1 MATGLL
7 ETGPK
12 LDWTRDNKIFDRY
25 QIWKEKVELI
35 FSSALEESSS
45 KQKVSYLRYWMGEQ
59 GIPLVKKWTALGKLD
74 FSSAEEDALSSGY
87 ILQNYWN
94 LLEAEFK
101 PKGNKLLSVIE
112 LWTRSKQGSKTL
124 NEWLTYVYNLVESC
138 DYGDS
143 NERIIRDVL
152 IIGCNSDKAKDKI
165 VRQGEKIKLQDVIEI
180 LQLEDSTRQTLTEM
194 TSTTQKIHYA
204 SYEKKKGTGKKQKF
218 QSNSNSSSSSSSGQK
233 QDSTGSQKLCYRC
246 SKNYTKGH
254 EKVCKALNAKCN
266 ACGVEGHFEIACK
279 KSGNFPKKSSSK
291 FQKPGSTGRM
301 NIASAVE
308 EPALQADFF
317 DEKGILKEYKPKS
330 MYVLSGTSDDKPIM
344 IEFGCGLTPL
354 SFDRKLTLQADTGA
368 DMNAINKKTFDELFP
383 DVELEESTHILQN
396 FDKRLIK
403 PIGSF
408 RCFLRW
414 KGHKYRVKFEV
425 MGIETPNLLSRE
437 TTFLMGILKK
447 CLSVEKTQNEPS
459 NQISSPPVSGH
470 SVPPTEA
477 APVPL
482 TEGASCHSVPP
493 TEAAPVPLTEGV
505 SCHSVP
511 LTETAPLTSTEVE
524 RSQMNCASI
533 SDTAETPDSSSVRV
547 VGSNNHS
554 LSITDL
560 PLTQEKVETTYAD
573 VFQGLGKFPG
583 EPYKLR
589 LKPDAVPAKHR
600 PRRVP
605 VHLQDAFHEEI
616 ERLVKID
623 VLEKVTEPTEWVNSF
638 VIVEKVIDSSNAHS
652 PNHVIKKSIRLCI
665 DPKDLNEA
673 LEREPYYSR
682 SIDELI
688 SMFAGAK
695 VFTIVD
701 MDKGYWQVVLHPES
715 RKLTC
720 MAFDIGRYQFKRL
733 PMGSKVASDIF
744 QRMLDSVY
752 IGLPGV
758 TGIADDMVI
767 FGRNEEEHDRN
778 LILFLETTR
787 KNGLVLNK
795 KKLQFKKE
803 EVSFFGHRWN
813 STGISPDPKKT
824 ESILKMQF
832 PPDKETMHSFL
843 GLVNFLNR
851 YTPKLAELC
860 SPLRKLILKDSHYSP
875 GDPEHAAFDAIKAEF
890 KKKIILPYFD
900 RNKETILQTDA
911 SKKGFGAVILQEEQP
926 IYYASR
932 ALTSAEKNY
941 QNLEREAQAAVW
953 GMEKFHYFLYG
964 RKFILQ
970 TDQKPLVSI
979 FRKHMIDVS
988 PRIQRI
994 TIRAWQ
1000 YDFVPQHIPGR
1011 INVIADSLS
1020 RVTPLEFQ
1028 DSNAEKDILA
1038 VNFLQYSSIEERER
1052 DEMLQETSKDKEL
1065 QSLKHY
1071 ISTGW
1076 PSKRSQIPVSL
1087 HPYWNYRDELTVESG
1102 ILMKNSKVLIPETLK
1117 QKYLRQIHQG
1127 HQGIEAC
1134 RSRAREF
1141 VFWVNINSDLKE
1153 MVEKCDICQSQQN
1166 STASVQKYVSEV
1178 PPHPWHTLGSDLFYF
1193 QRIDFLVVV
1202 DYFSKYLIVR
1212 KIPNSTSS
1220 AVIKELGMIF
1230 SEFGNP
1236 LVFRSDNGPCYS
1248 SQEFKFFMQ
1257 NWLVEHRTSSPH
1269 YPQSNGLA
1277 ESMVKVSKNLIEKA
1291 IKQDL
1296 PWNKLLLD
1304 YRCTPISSEIP
1315 SPAEILFGRKFR
1327 SSISILPSQVLND
1340 RISKQRELIAK
1351 KEGKFYAST
1360 QDFQDRIKALPF
1372 EAGQN
1377 VWLQDSDSR
1386 KFEEAVIREKCRE
1399 PNSYMVEIPA
1409 TGQCFRRN
1417 SNFIKP
1423 RQSDKNSV
1431 STDPLPTTGL
1441 PEIPQEPPVLQQPS
1455 SPATSTVDAIPTV
1468 PPSKQ
1473 NGNSIL
1479 ELQELQDIPE
1489 YPEETIKEFHPQGSD
1504 SKSDISCTDILI
1516 SEREMLRYDTIG
1528 RIELIPPIVLSSDNT
1543 KYKNIIQLF
1552 LQLFDE
1558 LSVYRDCH

>member
-1 MATGLL
+1 M
-7 ETGPK
+7 
-12 LDWTRDNKIFDRY
+12 
-25 QIWKEKVELI
+25 
-35 FSSALEESSS
+35 
-45 KQKVSYLRYWMGEQ
+45 
-59 GIPLVKKWTALGKLD
+59 
-74 FSSAEEDALSSGY
+74 
-87 ILQNYWN
+87 
-94 LLEAEFK
+94 
-101 PKGNKLLSVIE
+101 
-112 LWTRSKQGSKTL
+112 
-124 NEWLTYVYNLVESC
+124 
-138 DYGDS
+138 
-143 NERIIRDVL
+143 
-152 IIGCNSDKAKDKI
+152 
-165 VRQGEKIKLQDVIEI
+165 
-180 LQLEDSTRQTLTEM
+180 
-194 TSTTQKIHYA
+194 
-204 SYEKKKGTGKKQKF
+204 
-218 QSNSNSSSSSSSGQK
+218 
-233 QDSTGSQKLCYRC
+233 
-246 SKNYTKGH
+246 
-254 EKVCKALNAKCN
+254 
-266 ACGVEGHFEIACK
+266 
-279 KSGNFPKKSSSK
+279 
-291 FQKPGSTGRM
+291 
-301 NIASAVE
+301 
-308 EPALQADFF
+308 
-317 DEKGILKEYKPKS
+317 
-330 MYVLSGTSDDKPIM
+330 
-344 IEFGCGLTPL
+344 
-354 SFDRKLTLQADTGA
+354 
-368 DMNAINKKTFDELFP
+368 
-383 DVELEESTHILQN
+383 
-396 FDKRLIK
+396 
-403 PIGSF
+403 
-408 RCFLRW
+408 
-414 KGHKYRVKFEV
+414 
-425 MGIETPNLLSRE
+425 
-437 TTFLMGILKK
+437 
-447 CLSVEKTQNEPS
+447 
-459 NQISSPPVSGH
+459 
-470 SVPPTEA
+470 
-477 APVPL
+477 
-482 TEGASCHSVPP
+482 
-493 TEAAPVPLTEGV
+493 
-505 SCHSVP
+505 
-511 LTETAPLTSTEVE
+511 
-524 RSQMNCASI
+524 
-533 SDTAETPDSSSVRV
+533 
-547 VGSNNHS
+547 
-554 LSITDL
+554 
-560 PLTQEKVETTYAD
+560 
-573 VFQGLGKFPG
+573 
-583 EPYKLR
+583 
-589 LKPDAVPAKHR
+589 
-600 PRRVP
+600 
-605 VHLQDAFHEEI
+605 
-616 ERLVKID
+616 
-623 VLEKVTEPTEWVNSF
+623 
-638 VIVEKVIDSSNAHS
+638 IDSSNAHS

-682 SIDELI
+682 TIDELI

-795 KKLQFKKE
+795 RKLQFKKE

-851 YTPKLAELC
+851 YTPRLAELC

-875 GDPEHAAFDAIKAEF
+875 GDPEHAAFNAIKAEF
-890 KKKIILPYFD
+890 QKKIILPYFD

-1000 YDFVPQHIPGR
+1000 YDFEPQHIPGR
-1011 INVIADSLS
+1011 NNVISDALS

-1038 VNFLQYSSIEERER
+1038 VNFLQYSSIEEKER
-1052 DEMLQETSKDKEL
+1052 DE
-1065 QSLKHY
+1065 
-1071 ISTGW
+1071 
-1076 PSKRSQIPVSL
+1076 VSL
-1087 HPYWNYRDELTVESG
+1087 HPYWNFRDELTIESG
-1102 ILMKNSKVLIPETLK
+1102 ILMKNSKVLIIETLK
-1117 QKYLRQIHQG
+1117 QKYLMQIHQG

-1141 VFWVNINSDLKE
+1141 VFWINLNNDLKE
-1153 MVEKCDICQSQQN
+1153 LVEKCDICQSQQN
-1166 STASVQKYVSEV
+1166 STTIVQKYVSEV

-1193 QRIDFLVVV
+1193 QRIDFLVIV

-1230 SEFGNP
+1230 SEFGKP
-1236 LVFRSDNGPCYS
+1236 QIFRSDNGPCYS
-1248 SQEFKFFMQ
+1248 SQEFRFFMQ
-1257 NWLVEHRTSSPH
+1257 NWLIEHRTSSPH

-1277 ESMVKVSKNLIEKA
+1277 GSMVKVSKNLIEKA
-1291 IKQDL
+1291 IRQDL
-1296 PWNKLLLD
+1296 PWNQLLLD

-1315 SPAEILFGRKFR
+1315 SPAEILFGRKLQ
-1327 SSISILPSQVLND
+1327 SSISILPSQVMND

-1351 KEGKFYAST
+1351 KEGKFYTNAK
-1360 QDFQDRIKALPF
+1360 DFQDRIKALPF

-1377 VWLQDSDSR
+1377 VWLQNSDSR
-1386 KFEEAVIREKCRE
+1386 KCEEAVIREKCRE

-1423 RQSDKNSV
+1423 RQSQQKPI
-1431 STDPLPTTGL
+1431 STELEPTTGL
-1441 PEIPQEPPVLQQPS
+1441 PEIPQESPVLQQPAVPS
-1455 SPATSTVDAIPTV
+1455 SQATSTVDAIPTV
-1468 PPSKQ
+1468 PPSIQ
-1473 NGNSIL
+1473 NRNSTPRTPR
-1479 ELQELQDIPE
+1479 QPRVSRRS
-1489 YPEETIKEFHPQGSD
+1489 TKG
-1504 SKSDISCTDILI
+1504 
-1516 SEREMLRYDTIG
+1516 
-1528 RIELIPPIVLSSDNT
+1528 IPPQRLM
-1543 KYKNIIQLF
+1543 
-1552 LQLFDE
+1552 LQK
-1558 LSVYRDCH
+1558 